1 MSVKQDNKSSF
12 KNAFLGLNNKVEKP
26 KKKEEEFIIVTKPHK
41 IINIKAKMVKWLLI
55 DMGDNMILFDFIL
68 ISFENM
74 LNTLSEFKISTTRKE
89 FFTRYVNWIYKNT
102 LTKKPRIKQIVFLYY

>member
-1 MSVKQDNKSSF
+1 MSVELDSKSSF
-12 KNAFLGLNNKVEKP
+12 KNAFLGLNNKTEKP
-26 KKKEEEFIIVTKPHK
+26 QKKEEGFIIVMKPYK

-102 LTKKPRIKQIVFLYY
+102 LTKKPRIK

>member
-12 KNAFLGLNNKVEKP
+12 KNAFLGLNNKAEKP
-26 KKKEEEFIIVTKPHK
+26 QEKEEGFIIVTKPHK
-41 IINIKAKMVKWLLI
+41 IINIKAKMVKWLLF

-74 LNTLSEFKISTTRKE
+74 LNTLSEFKILTSKKE

-102 LTKKPRIKQIVFLYY
+102 LTKKPRIK